1 MHCSVLYLVKNQ
13 RIEHLSLC
21 QVEDDFADA
30 YCDGCGEHTPKYS
43 WFCDWFVIGGR
54 WADILEARRGI
65 SVETPGPK
73 YGVETSVTG
82 RYSVIDS
89 RDMVGP
95 IKGELFYAIATK
107 SRIYTS
113 EDEQFRK
120 LLNKINEN
128 EFDGCLVVL
137 DCHY

>member
-13 RIEHLSLC
+13 RIEDLSLC
-21 QVEDDFADA
+21 QVEDDFSEA
-30 YCDGCGEHTPKYS
+30 YCDCCGVHTPKYR

-65 SVETPGPK
+65 SVENPGPG
-73 YGVETSVTG
+73 YDVETSVTG
-82 RYSVIDS
+82 KYSVIDS

-95 IKGELFYAIATK
+95 IKGEQFFAIATK
-107 SRIYTS
+107 SRIYT
-113 EDEQFRK
+113 ERDEQFK
-120 LLNKINEN
+120 NLLNKINEN
-128 EFDGCLVVL
+128 KFDGCLVVL